1 MHYLIK
7 WKDLPYDQCT
17 WEIDDIDIP
26 YYDNLKQAY
35 WGHRCAG
42 CGAVP
47 MLLPPAGLS
56 FAHLPP
62 PLFPRELMLGEDA
75 RLPKRLVKKGK
86 KLKDDKQEKPPDT
99 PIVDVSGGRGVG
111 GLPGP
116 ATPGLAVEDG
126 VSCGSSVPSTSAE
139 QLMGQ
144 GDADPGPPH
153 RGELTPGAWV
163 PQPDAE
169 GQSRGTEALASYE
182 LGLWVTVHKL
192 GSTASAQGTKYT
204 PQLTPPAAVSPSGCG
219 RSIFIHLANFS
230 GVSAS
235 CRNKDS
241 GPISRSVHLPWTHS
255 GYT

>member
-1 MHYLIK
+1 MARPSPSTHVLCCSFDKKGDVHYLIK

-42 CGAVP
+42 RRAAP
-47 MLLPPAGLS
+47 RLPPPAGLS

-99 PIVDVSGGRGVG
+99 PIVDVSVG
-111 GLPGP
+111 GKGCGGGAAGSWHPRPGP
-116 ATPGLAVEDG
+116 GGWRVLRERCAMASL
-126 VSCGSSVPSTSAE
+126 VPATSAGH
-139 QLMGQ
+139 LMAQ
-144 GDADPGPPH
+144 GDEDPGPPC
-153 RGELTPGAWV
+153 RGELNPGVGV

-169 GQSRGTEALASYE
+169 GQLPGHRG
-182 LGLWVTVHKL
+182 LGLL
-192 GSTASAQGTKYT
+192 
-204 PQLTPPAAVSPSGCG
+204 
-219 RSIFIHLANFS
+219 
-230 GVSAS
+230 
-235 CRNKDS
+235 
-241 GPISRSVHLPWTHS
+241 
-255 GYT
+255 